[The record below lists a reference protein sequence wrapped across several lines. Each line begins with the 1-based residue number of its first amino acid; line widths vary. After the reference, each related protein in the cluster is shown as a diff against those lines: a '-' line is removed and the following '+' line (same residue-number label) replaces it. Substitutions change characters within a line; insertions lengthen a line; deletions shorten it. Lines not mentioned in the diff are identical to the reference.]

1 MPSIKGR
8 NEFIHALHLILD
20 EDSKYYAQ
28 NLEEDPCF
36 KNSLLRDGS
45 RFDAYEL
52 QKGRQ
57 LLLSAEVFY
66 NLRKESIRVR
76 FSHVEEDT
84 ELSFASASVYKI
96 EAKGKDLCEVQF
108 FGKFIMCSNNE
119 DTPVLIEPGETR
131 YWVRKINPL
140 KK

>member
-84 ELSFASASVYKI
+84 ELSFSSVSEESEILPNGIVVFIGKNGSGKSTANYKL
-96 EAKGKDLCEVQF
+96 AKLLY
-108 FGKFIMCSNNE
+108 
-119 DTPVLIEPGETR
+119 TEPTSR
-131 YWVRKINPL
+131 
-140 KK
+140 